1 MRRSGSAPDLE
12 SNRST
17 NEFRVVMSGKASSSS
32 GPITVASLVQR
43 EVSLE
48 WQEAVAIALEVADVL
63 ERSGKSLLPTYHD
76 LELTPDGTVRFLRQ
90 PNRPSDPVA
99 TLVDIFRA
107 LLPADAPE
115 HVWTLVS
122 GTGPDSP
129 VYGSV
134 SDFAA
139 AIRSFER
146 PGRPDMLSAV
156 YRRAAETSA
165 PSGDLDTTPAGS
177 AQVIPLDM
185 LHIDDIHADHP
196 SSFDSAMS
204 ESLAPVVLKHGLLQ
218 PLLVRRRGSG
228 YELVVGGVWLAAAKT
243 AGLSVLPCRVCDV
256 DDEEAHAL
264 AGLDGGGMDRENPAT
279 AGAHRVPDLTTVLDP
294 TLGELTGSLGA
305 AMSCW
310 GLSAEGIGRP
320 YHRTVSEVT
329 KVELQRAIWLVEGLR
344 VLSGRPLLN
353 RGSQNL
359 GSLLDRVFTAT
370 RPERRLASTRLLAN
384 LTEASIALNGDDRLL
399 VMAYGGTLQ
408 AILALVGQTA
418 PAVVRCDVAARDSA
432 AVVELSQDK
441 APVSPT
447 LMTRFFD
454 ESYHGRPG
462 GYSAA
467 VALAAARRVMELH
480 GGAATIHPREP
491 QGCRVV
497 LQLPR

>member
-1 MRRSGSAPDLE
+1 
-12 SNRST
+12 
-17 NEFRVVMSGKASSSS
+17 MSGEASSSS
-32 GPITVASLVQR
+32 GPLTVASLVQR
-43 EVSLE
+43 QVSFE
-48 WQEAVAIALEVADVL
+48 WQEAVAIVLEVADVL
-63 ERSGKSLLPTYHD
+63 ERSGKSVLPTYHD

-107 LLPADAPE
+107 LLPTDAPE
-115 HVWTLVS
+115 HVWALVS

-139 AIRSFER
+139 ALRSFER

-165 PSGDLDTTPAGS
+165 PSSDSDSTPAGS

-185 LHIDDIHADHP
+185 LPIDDIHADHALP
-196 SSFDSAMS
+196 SVDSALS
-204 ESLAPVVLKHGLLQ
+204 ESLAPVVRRHGLLQ
-218 PLLVRRRGSG
+218 PLLVRRQESG
-228 YELVVGGVWLAAAKT
+228 YELLVGAAWFAAAK
-243 AGLSVLPCRVCDV
+243 AAEIALLPCRVCDV
-256 DDEEAHAL
+256 DDEEAHML
-264 AGLDGGGMDRENPAT
+264 AWLDRGGMDQESPVT
-279 AGAHRVPDLTTVLDP
+279 AGSHRVPDLATVLDP

-310 GLSAEGIGRP
+310 GLSADGIGRP

-329 KVELQRAIWLVEGLR
+329 MVELQRALWLVEGLR
-344 VLSGRPLLN
+344 VLSGRPVLN
-353 RGSQNL
+353 RGSRNL

-384 LTEASIALNGDDRLL
+384 LTEASIVLSGDDRLL

-418 PAVVRCDVAARDSA
+418 PAVLRCDVAVRDST
-432 AVVELSQDK
+432 AVVELSQDNV
-441 APVSPT
+441 PVSST

-454 ESYHGRPG
+454 ESFHGRPG

-480 GGAATIHPREP
+480 GGSATIHPKQPR
-491 QGCRVV
+491 GCRVV